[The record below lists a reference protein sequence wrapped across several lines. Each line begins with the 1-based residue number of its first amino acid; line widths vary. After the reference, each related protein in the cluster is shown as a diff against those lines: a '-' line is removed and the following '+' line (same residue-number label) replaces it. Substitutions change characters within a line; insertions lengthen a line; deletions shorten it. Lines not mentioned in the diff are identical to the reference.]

1 MGIYGCLGCGEATEN
16 TITKNSGLLY
26 PLFFATYMVLFDT
39 FLYYVCLSV
48 LVRRTT
54 GPNMSKLWSIGPKS
68 ERKNITNVSNQ
79 GNENIKLFT
88 K

>member
-1 MGIYGCLGCGEATEN
+1 MDASAVAKQLTTRSPKTA
-16 TITKNSGLLY
+16 KFLY
-26 PLFFATYMVLFDT
+26 PFFFATYMVLFDT

-54 GPNMSKLWSIGPKS
+54 GPNMSKLYK
-68 ERKNITNVSNQ
+68 KITNVSNQ
-79 GNENIKLFT
+79 CNDNIKLFT